1 MKGAGRALEDGGAAA
16 DAGADV
22 AEPFAGVFGD
32 GEATGDAAAGGEAGA
47 DAGVEA
53 DDAGS
58 ADVCANA
65 AAVRK
70 GAQATAPASK
80 TRNLINRDL
89 HGGRPR
95 VPLDAP
101 AATFH
106 LPTEGY

>member
-1 MKGAGRALEDGGAAA
+1 MRARTRRSRSPAS
-16 DAGADV
+16 
-22 AEPFAGVFGD
+22 FGD
-32 GEATGDAAAGGEAGA
+32 GEATGDASAEGEAGA

-53 DDAGS
+53 DDVGA
-58 ADVCANA
+58 AVCANA

-95 VPLDAP
+95 APLDAP